1 MALAYL
7 TCVLRLC
14 VRLSRMAWP
23 DELSVTKPRPKI
35 LSHPAVKTV
44 VAPTGFAAALPA
56 SRLKSST
63 D

>member
-14 VRLSRMAWP
+14 VRLSRMAWS
-23 DELSVTKPRPKI
+23 DELSVTKPRPQNP
-35 LSHPAVKTV
+35 LTSHGENSRG
-44 VAPTGFAAALPA
+44 PTGFAAALPA

>member
-23 DELSVTKPRPKI
+23 MSSASPNLAPKI
-35 LSHPAVKTV
+35 LSHPTVKTV

>member
-14 VRLSRMAWP
+14 VRLSRTHGPMSSASP
-23 DELSVTKPRPKI
+23 NPAPKI
-35 LSHPAVKTV
+35 LSHPTVKTV
-44 VAPTGFAAALPA
+44 VVPARFAAALPA
-56 SRLKSST
+56 SRLKSSP